1 MGYIDLHVHTTASD
15 GTLTPSEL
23 VRYAKEKG
31 LKAIAITDHDTIDG
45 NMEALNE
52 GARIGLEV
60 IPGVEISVECP
71 YGTMHLL
78 GYCIDTGN
86 IFLKERLE
94 FLQRA
99 RADRNSKILN
109 KLKALGVTIDYND
122 VLQVARGGQIGR
134 PHFAQTI
141 VRGGYTETSQEAF
154 DRFLKKGAPAYVD
167 KFRFGPEDAFGLISN
182 SKGIPVLAHP
192 FTLAGL
198 GTGELEDFIM
208 QLIGWGMKG
217 IEVYYPD
224 HTDEQVAYYRYLAE
238 KHRVLITGGSDYHGN
253 NKPGGN
259 IGVYKGNTKLSLSLV
274 EEIKRLRDN
283 I

>member
-31 LKAIAITDHDTIDG
+31 LNAIAITDHDTIEG
-45 NMEALNE
+45 NMEALKE
-52 GARIGLEV
+52 GDRIGLEV

-78 GYCIDTGN
+78 GHFIDIDNG
-86 IFLKERLE
+86 FLKENLE
-94 FLQRA
+94 FLQRM
-99 RADRNSKILN
+99 RAERNSKILDR
-109 KLKALGVTIDYND
+109 LKGLGMTIEYSD
-122 VLQVARGGQIGR
+122 VLQVAGGGQIGR

-141 VRGGYTETSQEAF
+141 VRGGYTKTSQEAF
-154 DRFLKKGAPAYVD
+154 ERFLKKGGPAYVD
-167 KFRFGPEDAFGLISN
+167 KFRFKPEEAIGLILK

-198 GTGELEDFIM
+198 DPGGLEEFIV
-208 QLIGWGMKG
+208 QLIGWGLKG

-224 HTDEQVAYYRYLAE
+224 HTDEQIASYRYLAE
-238 KHRVLITGGSDYHGN
+238 KHRILITGGSDYHGN
-253 NKPGGN
+253 NKPGGD
-259 IGVYKGNTKLSLSLV
+259 IGVYKGNMELSLSLV
-274 EEIKRLRDN
+274 EEMRRLRDN